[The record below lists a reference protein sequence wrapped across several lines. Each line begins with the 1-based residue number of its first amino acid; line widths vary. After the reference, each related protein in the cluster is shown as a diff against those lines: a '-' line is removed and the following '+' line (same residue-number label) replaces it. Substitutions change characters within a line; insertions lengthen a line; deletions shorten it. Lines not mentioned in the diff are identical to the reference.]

1 MNYTVK
7 ENVIDVTFPEE
18 QVEKAYESHEMFLS
32 RRSNQMAGMIGLLS
46 SRLEIINM
54 NLRFD
59 MEYDTMTAD
68 QWRRTAKQSRMEI
81 LECLMR
87 YQQEWAEM
95 QQYAEGDYGLTMYE
109 SKIKEYTTELEA
121 LKTLAL

>member
-95 QQYAEGDYGLTMYE
+95 QQYTEGDYGIEMYK
-109 SKIKEYTTELEA
+109 SKIAEYTTELEA

>member
-1 MNYTVK
+1 
-7 ENVIDVTFPEE
+7 
-18 QVEKAYESHEMFLS
+18 
-32 RRSNQMAGMIGLLS
+32 MAMSGMIGLLS

-81 LECLMR
+81 LECLIK
-87 YQQEWAEM
+87 YQHEWAEM
-95 QQYAEGDYGLTMYE
+95 QNYVEGDYGITMYQD
-109 SKIKEYTTELEA
+109 KIKEYTTELEA